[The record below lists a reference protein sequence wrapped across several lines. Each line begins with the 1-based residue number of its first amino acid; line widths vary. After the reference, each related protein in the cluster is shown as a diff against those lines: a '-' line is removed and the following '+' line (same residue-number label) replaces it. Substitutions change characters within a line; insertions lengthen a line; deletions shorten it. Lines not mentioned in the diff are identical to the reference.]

1 MANYS
6 SRRFFL
12 PLLFALIAG
21 GVWAYYTTFLSNR
34 IENPAVDSEPFQ
46 SVWTER
52 KVLLVGIGDNLVD
65 GLGATTKAHGFFNR
79 LLKNPSDELEDMKGK
94 SLTQVLPKITSLNLS
109 TPDSNSKQHLRS
121 ITEDLPVQPNDVYGI
136 VILTTGGI
144 DLVHSY
150 GRSAP
155 RECAMY
161 SATLEQTGP
170 WTVAFRERLTK
181 MLQLI
186 SERFPGGCEIYLAD
200 ICFPTSEIGEKA
212 SIDLP
217 PWKDGAA
224 IYETYNSVIIEVAE
238 SYPNTHVVPI
248 NDVLL
253 KNKTLARYFW
263 KTIYNWSDPNHSFFT
278 KLDNPSDR
286 GYDAIR
292 RAYLNAIIE
301 KTSLRS
307 Q

>member
-1 MANYS
+1 
-6 SRRFFL
+6 
-12 PLLFALIAG
+12 
-21 GVWAYYTTFLSNR
+21 
-34 IENPAVDSEPFQ
+34 
-46 SVWTER
+46 
-52 KVLLVGIGDNLVD
+52 
-65 GLGATTKAHGFFNR
+65 
-79 LLKNPSDELEDMKGK
+79 MKGK

-186 SERFPGGCEIYLAD
+186 SERFPVAAKSTLPISVFRLVKLAKRPVSIYPHGKTVRPSTR
-200 ICFPTSEIGEKA
+200 PTTR
-212 SIDLP
+212 D
-217 PWKDGAA
+217 
-224 IYETYNSVIIEVAE
+224 Y
-238 SYPNTHVVPI
+238 
-248 NDVLL
+248 
-253 KNKTLARYFW
+253 
-263 KTIYNWSDPNHSFFT
+263 
-278 KLDNPSDR
+278 
-286 GYDAIR
+286 
-292 RAYLNAIIE
+292 
-301 KTSLRS
+301 
-307 Q
+307 